1 MRGMN
6 KPDIYIQ
13 TKNPASV
20 KMVAVHP
27 RRKKYLEM
35 KRQKEI
41 DAMVELTR
49 NQLMDRYDG

>member
-1 MRGMN
+1 M
-6 KPDIYIQ
+6 KKHVQ
-13 TKNPASV
+13 L
-20 KMVAVHP
+20 
-27 RRKKYLEM
+27 RKKYLEM